1 MKDDRLGIN
10 MSVSFGVILWLI
22 IRVHQRLFIS
32 FGYNDIDNA
41 VSSMVIRKH
50 ATFLYRFISDN

>member
-1 MKDDRLGIN
+1 MKDDRLWIN

-22 IRVHQRLFIS
+22 IRVPQRLFIS
-32 FGYNDIDNA
+32 FGHNDIDNS
-41 VSSMVIRKH
+41 VSSMVIKKH